1 MKGNSFPSRPNL
13 TWKKSNKT
21 CSAWFGL
28 GTEPVGSSPERQ
40 AVQKCSQGSEPCCPT
55 PASHQCSVTALSS
68 GCTSVEKWCKVGDSC
83 PKCGWVQQHL
93 YSQANTQESVSLT
106 ATDTDT
112 CKRQWGRAHNRWG
125 VTAEIAFL
133 VHLLAFCL
141 HTWTPSYY
149 WLINSSA
156 LPAHIKHIKDNWWN
170 TEP

>member
-1 MKGNSFPSRPNL
+1 MLTGVRTVLPYPSFTPVQCY
-13 TWKKSNKT
+13 
-21 CSAWFGL
+21 CSFQWMHL
-28 GTEPVGSSPERQ
+28 GGKV
-40 AVQKCSQGSEPCCPT
+40 
-55 PASHQCSVTALSS
+55 
-68 GCTSVEKWCKVGDSC
+68 CKVGDSC
-83 PKCGWVQQHL
+83 PKCCWVQQHL
-93 YSQANTQESVSLT
+93 YFQANTQESVSLT

-156 LPAHIKHIKDNWWN
+156 LPAHIKHIKDN
-170 TEP
+170 